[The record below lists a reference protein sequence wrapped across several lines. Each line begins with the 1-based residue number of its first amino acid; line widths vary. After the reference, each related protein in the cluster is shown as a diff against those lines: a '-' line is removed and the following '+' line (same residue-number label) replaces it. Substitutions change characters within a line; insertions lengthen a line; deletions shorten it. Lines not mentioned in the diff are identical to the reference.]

1 MSRIGTHTG
10 YLTIDHRNSPGIPDD
25 LAPQVAALGGIP
37 VPGGVEVELDT
48 WTCAHCQAIVLK
60 NPDRTRPREV
70 CRKCMKVV
78 CDGPCALWCEPFEKL
93 TDALLD
99 GKIYRAKESPLLLP
113 SGAFR

>member
-10 YLTIDHRNSPGIPDD
+10 WLVIDHRNSPGIPDD
-25 LAPQVAALGGIP
+25 LAPQVAAAGGVP

-48 WTCAHCQAIVLK
+48 WTCAHCGQVVLK

-78 CDGPCALWCEPFEKL
+78 CDNHSLWCEPFEKL
-93 TDALLD
+93 VDALLD
-99 GKIYRAKESPLLLP
+99 GKLHKAANSPLLLP
-113 SGAFR
+113 SGTFR